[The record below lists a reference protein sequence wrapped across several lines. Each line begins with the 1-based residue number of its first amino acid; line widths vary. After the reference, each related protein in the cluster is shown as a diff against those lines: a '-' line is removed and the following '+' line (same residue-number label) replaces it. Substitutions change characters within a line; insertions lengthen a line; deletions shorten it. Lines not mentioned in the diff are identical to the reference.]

1 MQSNFYRNQVCISK
15 LVSIAALV
23 SVTSLLSGCA
33 TTFNESAPTTLA
45 DNVVTETTTLSV
57 DQQLSTEELLTQML
71 TTVNALSEAMQ
82 KSDRK
87 TAGNTVDQILLIS
100 KIVRPRILNLSEQ
113 LAADFDRVIEL
124 AKSSVERNRPADA
137 DKALRFLP
145 LIIDSLNN
153 FYGIIFNSANKRIW
167 QRLSVHNT

>member
-1 MQSNFYRNQVCISK
+1 MQSNLYRNQVRIVT

-23 SVTSLLSGCA
+23 SATSLLSGCA
-33 TTFNESAPTTLA
+33 TTINESAPTTLA
-45 DNVVTETTTLSV
+45 DNVVTETTTLTV

-82 KSDRK
+82 KTDRQ
-87 TAGNTVDQILLIS
+87 TASKKVDQILLIS
-100 KIVRPRILNLSEQ
+100 NAVRPKILTLSDQ
-113 LAADFDRVIEL
+113 LAADFDRVIAL

-145 LIIDSLNN
+145 LIIDSLDN
-153 FYGIIFNSANKRIW
+153 F
-167 QRLSVHNT
+167 

>member
-1 MQSNFYRNQVCISK
+1 MQSNFYRNQVRISK

-153 FYGIIFNSANKRIW
+153 F
-167 QRLSVHNT
+167 

>member
-1 MQSNFYRNQVCISK
+1 MQSNFYRNQVRISK

-33 TTFNESAPTTLA
+33 TTINESAPTTLA

-145 LIIDSLNN
+145 LIIDSLDN
-153 FYGIIFNSANKRIW
+153 F
-167 QRLSVHNT
+167 

>member
-1 MQSNFYRNQVCISK
+1 MQSNLYRIQVRIFT

-23 SVTSLLSGCA
+23 STTSLLSGCA
-33 TTFNESAPTTLA
+33 TTINESAPTTLA
-45 DNVVTETTTLSV
+45 DNVVTETSTLTI

-82 KSDRK
+82 KSDRQ
-87 TAGNTVDQILLIS
+87 TAGKKVDQILLIS
-100 KIVRPRILNLSEQ
+100 NAVRPKILTLSDQ
-113 LAADFDRVIEL
+113 LAADFDRVIAL

-145 LIIDSLNN
+145 LIIDSLDN
-153 FYGIIFNSANKRIW
+153 F
-167 QRLSVHNT
+167 

>member
-1 MQSNFYRNQVCISK
+1 MQSNLYRNQVRIVT

-23 SVTSLLSGCA
+23 SATSLLSGCA
-33 TTFNESAPTTLA
+33 TTINESAPTTLA
-45 DNVVTETTTLSV
+45 DNVVTETTTLTI

-82 KSDRK
+82 KSDRQ
-87 TAGNTVDQILLIS
+87 TASKKVDQILLIS
-100 KIVRPRILNLSEQ
+100 NAVRPKILTLSDQ
-113 LAADFDRVIEL
+113 LAADFDRVIAL

-145 LIIDSLNN
+145 LIIDSLDN
-153 FYGIIFNSANKRIW
+153 F
-167 QRLSVHNT
+167 